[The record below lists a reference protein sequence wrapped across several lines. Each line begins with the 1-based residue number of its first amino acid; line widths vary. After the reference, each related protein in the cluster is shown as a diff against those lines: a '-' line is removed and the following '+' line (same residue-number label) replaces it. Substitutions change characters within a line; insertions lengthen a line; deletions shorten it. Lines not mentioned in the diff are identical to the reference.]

1 MSMRCWLLCGL
12 LGLLAQTTSAPGAEP
27 TPEARGFDVDPYY
40 VHRGYPKLTTPMWVG
55 EEGVEAVVILG
66 IDDMRGHQPWEAYLR
81 PILERLKRIDGR
93 APVSIMTCAVEP
105 NEPHLQK
112 WLQEGVSIECHT
124 YDHPCPIL
132 RDGDLAKAKRTYDR
146 CVDLMF
152 SIPHNAPVAFR
163 TPCCDSLNTNSPR
176 MYAEIFN
183 NTTGNGRFLHIDTSV
198 FHLFTAN
205 DPDLPRE
212 LVLDADG
219 SERFRKYLP
228 RDRSFVNLIEDYPYP
243 YVIGRVC
250 WEFPCMVP
258 SDWQAQH
265 LHKPNNPIT
274 IRDWQAALDCTVIKQ
289 GVFCLV
295 FHPHG
300 WIKNEQIVDLID
312 YAVSKHGRKVKFL
325 TFREA
330 LDRLNRNF
338 LKGASLRN
346 PDGSD
351 AGIRLVDRDGDGRLE
366 PIRVPVPEPFPSPPV
381 ALPKGVALRDEQGRD
396 TGARLIDL
404 DHDGHLDVV
413 LSNEQRYGVWLFDP
427 DKKTWKEIVY
437 SARKPDDPGIPPIAL
452 NGTNNGF
459 FVRDRTL
466 WWQNERTTL
475 LRDHM
480 DRRTF
485 DELLRDVQPGPKSPQ
500 QSLRCLQPKPGFVAE
515 LVAAEPLVRDPIA
528 FAWGP
533 DGRLWVVEMT
543 DYPLGGQRGS
553 VKVLEDADGDGRY
566 DKAVTFLTDLDFP
579 TSVLPWRNGVL
590 VTCAPDIFY
599 AEDTDG
605 DGQAD
610 KREVLFTGFV
620 QGNQQHRVNGLMWGM
635 DGWVYGAN
643 GDSGGVIKN
652 PKRQRGPTVNISGRD
667 FRFKPDTG
675 EFEAVTGMTQFGRC
689 TDDWGNWFG
698 GNNANPLWHFVL
710 DDGRLRRNPHIA
722 PPTPRID
729 VPTSPGQSP
738 VYPISRLL
746 PRFNDFH
753 TANRF
758 TSACSPII
766 YRDDLF
772 GPHYAG
778 NVFISEPVHNLVSRL
793 VLSPRGVTFLGRR
806 APDEERSEFLA
817 STDNWF
823 RPTMIRIGPDGALWI
838 ADMYRHVI
846 EHPEWIPK
854 EWQER
859 LDLRAGSDMG
869 RIYRVYPLHK
879 KPRPI
884 PRLDR
889 LDTVQLVAALDTP
902 SGWQR
907 DMVQMLLAW
916 RNDPAAIEPLRHLA
930 RNCPRAETRAA
941 SLWSLEMLDALDRD
955 TLLSRLE
962 DPHPGVRRQAV
973 RLSRPRP
980 ELDEAFL
987 HRLLARQDDP
997 DALVRMELAYVLGDW
1012 DDPRVGAVLGTLLV
1026 RAGDDAH
1033 FRAAVLSSVKASN
1046 IEGVLIETL
1055 RHRPEELESLLRLA
1069 SALGNRNAAARM
1081 LDAVAQA
1088 QNGRFAPWQFAA
1100 LAGFLDQME
1109 QKRSGLMNLAKEDE
1123 TIYQTALPRL
1133 KPLFD
1138 AARQIAADAQREEV
1152 ERLAAVR
1159 LLGRGPDRQAE
1170 DRELLALLLTPQTPP
1185 ALQSAAAATLG
1196 RLVADDTPRLL
1207 LRGWKAYS
1215 PSLRA
1220 QVLDL
1225 LLSRPEWLDPL
1236 LSAVEQ
1242 KQIVPFDIDAA
1253 RRQRLLD
1260 HPQEAIRNRA
1270 LRVFEGSISSD
1281 RRKVIEDYRP
1291 VLKASGDP
1299 TRGQAVFTRHC
1310 SACHKVGNVG
1320 HDVGPNLGALN
1331 DKSPEYLLTA
1341 ILDPN
1346 RAVEARYINYV
1357 ALTRDGRTLT
1367 GLLANETATSITLIG
1382 SEGKPQTLLRTD
1394 LEDLQST
1401 GKSVMPEGLEKDIP
1415 PGDMADLLAFL
1426 SASFPPR
1433 QPKTFAGNKPEPVR
1447 PGGDGS
1453 IRLTAR
1459 NCFIYGRSLVFEEQ
1473 FGNLGYWTSED
1484 DLAEW
1489 VLQGVKPGRY
1499 EVTLEYACHDG
1510 SAGDR
1515 LLLQIA
1521 DQRIEFKVQGTG
1533 EWENYRKATIGTL
1546 NLEAG
1551 EHRLFARSAGPI
1563 RSALIDLREIR
1574 LVPKPR

>member
-1 MSMRCWLLCGL
+1 MRCLVAWFL
-12 LGLLAQTTSAPGAEP
+12 LLACFGQTVAVGGDVS
-27 TPEARGFDVDPYY
+27 PEARGFDVDPYY
-40 VHRGYPKLTTPMWVG
+40 VHRGYPRLTTPMWVG

-66 IDDMRGHQPWEAYLR
+66 IDDMRGHQTWEAYLR

-93 APVSIMTCAVEP
+93 APVSIMTCGIDP
-105 NEPHLQK
+105 HEPHLQK
-112 WLQEGVSIECHT
+112 WLQEGVSLECHT

-132 RDGDLAKAKRTYDR
+132 RDGDFAKAKGTYDR

-152 SIPHNAPVAFR
+152 SIPNNRPVAFR

-183 NTTGNGRFLHIDTSV
+183 KTTDHGRFLHIDTSV
-198 FHLFTAN
+198 FHLFTAS

-274 IRDWQAALDCTVIKQ
+274 VRDWQAALDCTVIKQ

-300 WIKNEQIVDLID
+300 WIRNEQIIDLID

-330 LDRLNRNF
+330 LERLNRNF

-351 AGIRLVDRDGDGRLE
+351 AGVRLVDRDGDGRLE
-366 PIRVPVPEPFPSPPV
+366 PIRVSGPEASPAPAV
-381 ALPKGVALRDEQGRD
+381 ALPQGIAFRDEQGRD

-404 DHDGHLDVV
+404 DDDGHLDLV
-413 LSNEQRYGVWLFDP
+413 LSNEQRYGVWLFEP
-427 DKKTWKEIVY
+427 TRNVWKEIIH
-437 SARKPDDPGIPPIAL
+437 AERKPDEPGIPPIAL

-459 FVRDRTL
+459 FVRQRTL

-485 DELLRDVQPGPKSPQ
+485 DQLLGDIQPGPKPPQ
-500 QSLRCLQPKPGFVAE
+500 QSLRCIQPKPGFVAE

-543 DYPLGGQRGS
+543 DYPLGGVKGS
-553 VKVLEDADGDGRY
+553 VKVLEDSDGDGKY
-566 DKAVTFLTDLDFP
+566 DKAVSFLTDLDFP
-579 TSVLPWRNGVL
+579 TGVLPWRNGVL

-605 DGQAD
+605 DGAAD
-610 KREVLFTGFV
+610 KREVLFTGFG
-620 QGNQQHRVNGLMWGM
+620 QGNQQHRVNGLMWGV

-643 GDSGGVIKN
+643 GDSGGVIRSLRRPDQK
-652 PKRQRGPTVNISGRD
+652 PVNISGRD
-667 FRFKPDTG
+667 FRFRPDTG

-710 DDGRLRRNPHIA
+710 DDGRLRRNPHVA
-722 PPTPRID
+722 PPLPRID
-729 VPTSPGQSP
+729 VPLSPGQSP
-738 VYPISRLL
+738 VFPISRLL

-758 TSACSPII
+758 TSACSPVV

-772 GPHYAG
+772 GPHYAA

-793 VLSPRGVTFLGRR
+793 VLSPRGVTFVGRR

-823 RPTMIRIGPDGALWI
+823 RPTMLRVGPDGALWI

-854 EWQER
+854 DWQER
-859 LDLRAGSDMG
+859 LDLRAGHDMG

-879 KPRPI
+879 KPRAI

-889 LDTVQLVAALDTP
+889 LETAGLVAALDSP

-907 DMVQMLLAW
+907 DMVQMMLLW
-916 RNDPAAIEPLRHLA
+916 RKDPAAVEPLRNLA

-941 SLWSLEMLDALDRD
+941 ALCSLDLLHGLDCD

-980 ELDEAFL
+980 GFDEAL
-987 HRLLARQDDP
+987 LDRLFARLDDP
-997 DALVRMELAYVLGDW
+997 DASVRMELAYVLGDW
-1012 DDPRVGAVLGTLLV
+1012 DDPRVGPTLGTLLV
-1026 RAGDDAH
+1026 RAGDDAYL
-1033 FRAAVLSSVKASN
+1033 RAAVLSSVHARN
-1046 IEGVLIETL
+1046 IEGVLVEAL

-1088 QNGRFAPWQFAA
+1088 EGNRYAAWQFAA
-1100 LAGFLDQME
+1100 LAGFLDQMD
-1109 QKRSGLMNLAKEDE
+1109 QKRSGVMNLAKDDE
-1123 TIYQTALPRL
+1123 TIYRKALPRL
-1133 KPLFD
+1133 KPVFD
-1138 AARQIAADAQREEV
+1138 AARKVAVDGEREEA
-1152 ERLAAVR
+1152 ERRAAIR
-1159 LLGRGPDRQAE
+1159 LVGRGPDRQAE
-1170 DRELLALLLTPQTPP
+1170 DRELLASLLTPQTPP
-1185 ALQSAAAATLG
+1185 ALQTAAAATLG
-1196 RLVADDTPRLL
+1196 RLPGEDVPRLL

-1215 PSLRA
+1215 PALRS

-1225 LLSRPEWLDPL
+1225 LLGRSEWLEPL
-1236 LSAVEQ
+1236 LAAIES
-1242 KQIVPFDIDAA
+1242 KQVAPFDIDAA

-1260 HPQEAIRNRA
+1260 HPSETVRNRA
-1270 LRVFEGSISSD
+1270 AQAFQGTVSAD
-1281 RRKVIEDYRP
+1281 RRKLIEEYRP
-1291 VLKASGDP
+1291 ALKTSGDP
-1299 TRGQAVFTRHC
+1299 ARGQTVFTRHC

-1320 HDVGPNLGALN
+1320 HDVGPNLGALH

-1346 RAVEARYINYV
+1346 RAVEARYVNYV

-1367 GLLANETATSITLIG
+1367 GLLASETATSITLIG
-1382 SEGKPQTLLRTD
+1382 TEGKPKTLLRTD
-1394 LEDLQST
+1394 LEELQST

-1415 PGDMADLLAFL
+1415 PSAMADLLAFL
-1426 SASFPPR
+1426 TASLPPR
-1433 QPKTFAGNKPEPVR
+1433 QPKSFAGNKPEPVR
-1447 PGGDGS
+1447 PADDGS
-1453 IRLTAR
+1453 LRLTAR
-1459 NCFIYGRSLVFEEQ
+1459 NCSIYGRSLVFEEP
-1473 FGNLGYWTSED
+1473 FANLGYWTSED

-1489 VLQGVKPGRY
+1489 VLHDVKPGRY

-1515 LLLQIA
+1515 LIVQA
-1521 DQRIEFKVQGTG
+1521 GDQRIEFKVPGTG
-1533 EWENYRKATIGTL
+1533 EWENYRKVTIGTL
-1546 NLEAG
+1546 NLEGG
-1551 EHRLFARSAGPI
+1551 EHRVIARSAGPI

>member
-1 MSMRCWLLCGL
+1 MRCLTASTLVLVG
-12 LGLLAQTTSAPGAEP
+12 LGLNAAVGGDGS
-27 TPEARGFDVDPYY
+27 PEARGFDVDPYY

-66 IDDMRGHQPWEAYLR
+66 IDDMRGHQTWEAYLR

-93 APVSIMTCAVEP
+93 APVSIMTCAIDP
-105 NEPHLQK
+105 HEPHLQK
-112 WLQEGVSIECHT
+112 WLQEGVSLECHT

-132 RDGDLAKAKRTYDR
+132 RDGDFAKAKATYDR

-152 SIPHNAPVAFR
+152 SIPNNTPVAFR

-183 NTTGNGRFLHIDTSV
+183 KTTENGRFLHIDTSV
-198 FHLFTAN
+198 FHLFTAR
-205 DPDLPRE
+205 DPDLPRD

-274 IRDWQAALDCTVIKQ
+274 VRDWQAALDCTVIKQ

-300 WIKNEQIVDLID
+300 WIRSEQIIDLID
-312 YAVSKHGRKVKFL
+312 YAVSKHGRRVKFL

-330 LDRLNRNF
+330 LERLNRNF

-346 PDGSD
+346 ADGSD

-366 PIRVPVPEPFPSPPV
+366 PIRVPVPEPFPAPPV
-381 ALPKGVALRDEQGRD
+381 ALPQGVAFRDDTGRD

-404 DHDGHLDVV
+404 DDDGHLDLV
-413 LSNEQRYGVWLFDP
+413 LSNEQRYGLWLFEP
-427 DKKTWKEIVY
+427 AKKAWKEIVNTL
-437 SARKPDDPGIPPIAL
+437 RKPEEQRIPPIAL

-459 FVRDRTL
+459 FVRQRTL

-485 DELLRDVQPGPKSPQ
+485 DQLLGDMQPGPKPPQ

-543 DYPLGGQRGS
+543 DYPLGGVKGS
-553 VKVLEDADGDGRY
+553 VKVLEDSNGDGKY
-566 DKAVTFLTDLDFP
+566 DKAVSFLTDLDFP
-579 TSVLPWRNGVL
+579 TGVLPWRKGVL

-605 DGQAD
+605 DGRAD
-610 KREVLFTGFV
+610 KREVLFTGFG
-620 QGNQQHRVNGLMWGM
+620 QGNQQHRVNGLMWGL

-643 GDSGGVIKN
+643 GDSGGVIRSLRK
-652 PKRQRGPTVNISGRD
+652 PDQKPVNISGRD
-667 FRFKPDTG
+667 FRFRPDTG

-710 DDGRLRRNPHIA
+710 DDGRLRRNPHVA
-722 PPTPRID
+722 PPIPRVD
-729 VPTSPGQSP
+729 VPLSPGQSP
-738 VYPISRLL
+738 VFPISRLL

-758 TSACSPII
+758 TSACSPIV

-772 GPHYAG
+772 GPHFAG

-793 VLSPRGVTFLGRR
+793 VLSPRGVTFVGRR

-823 RPTMIRIGPDGALWI
+823 RPTMLRVGPDGALWI

-854 EWQER
+854 DWQER
-859 LDLRAGSDMG
+859 LDLRAGHDMG

-879 KPRPI
+879 KPRAI

-889 LDTVQLVAALDTP
+889 LDTAGLVAALDSP

-907 DMVQMLLAW
+907 DMVQMLLLW
-916 RNDPAAIEPLRHLA
+916 QKDPAAIAPLRRLA
-930 RNCPRAETRAA
+930 ASSERPETRAA
-941 SLWSLEMLDALDRD
+941 ALCSLDLLNGLDRD

-980 ELDEAFL
+980 GFDEAFL
-987 HRLLARQDDP
+987 DRLLARQEDP
-997 DALVRMELAYVLGDW
+997 DAMVRMELACVLGDW
-1012 DDPRVGAVLGTLLV
+1012 DDPRVGPMLGTLLV
-1026 RAGDDAH
+1026 RAGDDAYL
-1033 FRAAVLSSVKASN
+1033 RAAVLSSVNTRN
-1046 IEGVLIETL
+1046 IEGVLVESL

-1081 LDAVAQA
+1081 LEAVARA
-1088 QNGRFAPWQFAA
+1088 EKDRYAAWQFAA
-1100 LAGFLDQME
+1100 LAGFLDQMD

-1123 TIYQTALPRL
+1123 AIYGNALPRL
-1133 KPLFD
+1133 KPVFD
-1138 AARQIAADAQREEV
+1138 AARQ
-1152 ERLAAVR
+1152 AAVDAERGEAERRAAIR
-1159 LLGRGPDRQAE
+1159 LLGRGPDRQTE
-1170 DRELLALLLTPQTPP
+1170 DRELLASLLAPQTPP
-1185 ALQSAAAATLG
+1185 ALQATAAATLG
-1196 RLVADDTPRLL
+1196 RLIGDDVPGLL

-1215 PSLRA
+1215 PTLRS
-1220 QVLDL
+1220 QILDL
-1225 LLSRPEWLDPL
+1225 LLGRSEWLNPL
-1236 LSAVEQ
+1236 LAAIEN
-1242 KQIVPFDIDAA
+1242 KQIVPFDLDAA

-1260 HPQEAIRNRA
+1260 HPNETIRNRA
-1270 LRVFEGSISSD
+1270 AQVLQGTVSAD
-1281 RRKVIEDYRP
+1281 RRKLIEEYRP
-1291 VLKASGDP
+1291 VLKSPGDA
-1299 TRGQAVFTRHC
+1299 TRGQIVFSKHC
-1310 SACHKVGNVG
+1310 AGCHKVGNVG
-1320 HDVGPNLGALN
+1320 HDVGPNLGALH

-1367 GLLANETATSITLIG
+1367 GLLASETATSITLIG
-1382 SEGKPQTLLRTD
+1382 TEGKPETLLRTD
-1394 LEDLQST
+1394 LEELQST
-1401 GKSVMPEGLEKDIP
+1401 GKSAMPEGLEKDIP

-1426 SASFPPR
+1426 TASLPQR

-1447 PGGDGS
+1447 PGEDGS
-1453 IRLTAR
+1453 LRLTAR
-1459 NCFIYGRSLVFEEQ
+1459 NCSIYGRSLVFEEQ
-1473 FGNLGYWTSED
+1473 FANLGYWTSED
-1484 DLAEW
+1484 DMAEW
-1489 VLQGVKPGRY
+1489 VLHGVKPGRY

-1515 LLLQIA
+1515 LVVQVG
-1521 DQRIEFKVQGTG
+1521 DQRIEFKVPGTG
-1533 EWENYRKATIGTL
+1533 DWENYRKVALGTL

-1551 EHRLFARSAGPI
+1551 EHRLIARSAGPI
-1563 RSALIDLREIR
+1563 RNALIDLREIR
-1574 LVPKPR
+1574 LTPKPR